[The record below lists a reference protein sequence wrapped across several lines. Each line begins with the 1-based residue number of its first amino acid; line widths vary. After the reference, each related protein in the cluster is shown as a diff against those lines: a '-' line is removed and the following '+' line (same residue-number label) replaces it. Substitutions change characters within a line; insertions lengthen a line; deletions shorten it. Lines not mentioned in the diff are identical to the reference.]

1 MQKGGQELPQAM
13 DQRMSHVLRAQ
24 TQMEH
29 GNHLAAGIDG
39 EPEPEDLLGVAQ
51 PGAQFIQL
59 EMREAQVAEETLVQG
74 LRVSAS
80 AGQKGS

>member
-1 MQKGGQELPQAM
+1 MVS
-13 DQRMSHVLRAQ
+13 QRK
-24 TQMEH
+24 T
-29 GNHLAAGIDG
+29 
-39 EPEPEDLLGVAQ
+39 DLLGVAQ